1 MNTVA
6 RSKKVSIK
14 SQENSESPSPNTS
27 RESTLWIG
35 NTGETPIAAITID
48 EMESKFVLK
57 VGISDIHL
65 LKNLSL
71 QITPERILI
80 QGEPTE
86 AMVVEGYFRPR
97 GFESLIPLP
106 HPVQPETCLAQIE
119 PDVLTIQVVKELRV
133 EPSPLWI
140 QLPTANLSDCSN
152 LHRDSSIGGDA
163 ATP

>member
-6 RSKKVSIK
+6 RSKNVSLK
-14 SQENSESPSPNTS
+14 SRENSESPSPDTR
-27 RESTLWIG
+27 RESTLWIA
-35 NTGETPIAAITID
+35 NTEETPIAAITIH

-57 VGISDIHL
+57 FGISDIHL

-71 QITPERILI
+71 QITPETILI
-80 QGEPTE
+80 QCEPTE

-106 HPVQPETCLAQIE
+106 HPVQPETCLAQIQ
-119 PDVLTIQVVKELRV
+119 PDLLTIQLVKELRV
-133 EPSPLWI
+133 EPSPVWI
-140 QLPTANLSDCSN
+140 QLPTANLSDRSN
-152 LHRDSSIGGDA
+152 VHRESSIEGGA

>member
-6 RSKKVSIK
+6 RSKKVSQK
-14 SQENSESPSPNTS
+14 SRENSESPSPDTC
-27 RESTLWIG
+27 RESTLWICH
-35 NTGETPIAAITID
+35 TEETPIAAITIH
-48 EMESKFVLK
+48 EMETKFVLK

-71 QITPERILI
+71 QITPETILI
-80 QGEPTE
+80 QGQPTD
-86 AMVVEGYFRPR
+86 AMVVEGYFRPH

-119 PDVLTIQVVKELRV
+119 PDFLTIQIAKELIV
-133 EPSPLWI
+133 EPSPVWI

-152 LHRDSSIGGDA
+152 VHREKSSIR
-163 ATP
+163 